1 MALWHQHMTSR
12 TLHLRV
18 ITEAKARA
26 STRSKAG
33 LRTGA
38 STMTRASKET
48 RASTGTSAI
57 TKTKA
62 SASHESK
69 LGDSTFLVRHQQ
81 TRLWLQRW
89 QQCSFDSSH
98 SRRQCMVAQQKHQHH
113 SMVCT
118 KSYPPEFTNLT
129 ISYPN
134 LKL

>member
-1 MALWHQHMTSR
+1 MTLWHQHMTSR

-26 STRSKAG
+26 STRSKAS

-38 STMTRASKET
+38 STMTRAST
-48 RASTGTSAI
+48 GTGASTR
-57 TKTKA
+57 TKA

-69 LGDSTFLVRHQQ
+69 LGHSSFLLRHQQ
-81 TRLWLQRW
+81 TMLWLQRW
-89 QQCSFDSSH
+89 QQCSLDSSH
-98 SRRQCMVAQQKHQHH
+98 YHRQCMVAQQKHHHH

-118 KSYPPEFTNLT
+118 KSYPTEITNLT